1 MEQEFPWLTEYCR
14 NKETGM
20 VEAESVS
27 YDRVPAIL
35 WADAQK
41 THERLKTLEAELAE
55 IKSLLSKKLNN

>member
-1 MEQEFPWLTEYCR
+1 
-14 NKETGM
+14 M

-41 THERLKTLEAELAE
+41 THERLKTLEAELVE